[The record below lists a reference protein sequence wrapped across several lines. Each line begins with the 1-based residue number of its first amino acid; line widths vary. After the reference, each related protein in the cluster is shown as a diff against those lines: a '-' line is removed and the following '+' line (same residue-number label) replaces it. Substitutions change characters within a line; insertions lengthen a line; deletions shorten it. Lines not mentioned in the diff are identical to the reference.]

1 MNKYQF
7 LNILSNGLID
17 FPDKERKDILY
28 DYEEHFDVGLA
39 QGKTE
44 VQIINE
50 LGDPHSI
57 VNQYRSGTNP
67 TYYNDTQSSQAYNS
81 NNVNSNNKALAIIL
95 IVLLLLFSPGILGLI
110 IGIFGGIIG
119 LVAGAF
125 GIAIAGLAVA
135 LGATFGS
142 VFGIFTIPAGI
153 TALPATAALLIG
165 IGTLALGIL
174 CTIGCFYLMKAFI
187 MLVIKFVKWIISV
200 FR

>member
-44 VQIINE
+44 DQIINE

-57 VNQYRSGTNP
+57 VNQYRSGTNRN
-67 TYYNDTQSSQAYNS
+67 YYNDTQSSQTYNS

-174 CTIGCFYLMKAFI
+174 CSIGCFYLMKAFI
-187 MLVIKFVKWIISV
+187 MLVIKFVKWIISI